1 MLFKINLAEKSL
13 ISVLIV
19 FTITTFVIAGCK
31 GKEEKTVG
39 PALEQ
44 SAEKQE
50 KSGGPGT
57 QGPGLSEQTPS
68 GQTESTGNTPPRITS
83 FDVTP
88 QNPVIGDTIKATVVT
103 SDKDGDS
110 VTVSYQWSRNNDM
123 MLSYTSDALTL
134 TNDFK
139 RGDKISLRVIPDDS
153 KTKGTPLTMNISV
166 ANAPPVINPSQE
178 TFSFNGNIYTYQI
191 NASDADGDPLSYGLK
206 SAPSGMNINPSTGL
220 IKWNVPP
227 SFKGKAPITVS
238 VSDGHGSEILQSF
251 TLEIT
256 PEKK

>member
-19 FTITTFVIAGCK
+19 FTIMTFVIAGCK
-31 GKEEKTVG
+31 GKDEKTVG

-44 SAEKQE
+44 SAEQQE
-50 KSGGPGT
+50 KSSGTGT

-68 GQTESTGNTPPRITS
+68 GQTESTGNTPPRIAS

-88 QNPVIGDTIKATVVT
+88 QNPVIGDTIKTTVVT
-103 SDKDGDS
+103 SDKDGDN
-110 VTVSYQWSRNNDM
+110 VIVSYQWSKNNGL
-123 MLSYTSDALTL
+123 MLAYDSDTLKLT
-134 TNDFK
+134 TDFK
-139 RGDKISLRVIPDDS
+139 RGDKLSLRVIPDDG
-153 KTKGTPLTMNISV
+153 KTKGTALTMNISV

-178 TFSFNGNIYTYQI
+178 TFSFNGNMYAYQI
-191 NASDADGDPLSYGLK
+191 NASDADGDPLSYALK
-206 SAPSGMNINPSTGL
+206 TAPSGMNINPSTGL

-238 VSDGHGSEILQSF
+238 VSDGNGSEILQSF